1 MIWALYPNRKDD
13 VKRKT
18 TQFDI
23 FIKNFFYKTRSVDY
37 ACETSNCHTFCPTI
51 HSQNLPHLLS
61 ISKTENNK
69 NCPRERLATCGAN
82 FSFAT
87 TCSLTV
93 YFAIACF
100 FHSVFCRQYVLP
112 TVCSADSI
120 FDDTIF
126 NPRHILSCAIF
137 LCKRKQ
143 RAAKR
148 IAKYE
153 RFATPHICEHFVTT
167 ERMCV
172 ESEKSALQA
181 VFEKSTIPQKIF
193 QTKCLTTFLLK
204 IILLSLIIK
213 GKR

>member
-51 HSQNLPHLLS
+51 RSQNLPHLLP

-112 TVCSADSI
+112 TV
-120 FDDTIF
+120 
-126 NPRHILSCAIF
+126 F
-137 LCKRKQ
+137 LTTLYLTHGTFC
-143 RAAKR
+143 RAPFFFAKENSVR
-148 IAKYE
+148 Q
-153 RFATPHICEHFVTT
+153 
-167 ERMCV
+167 
-172 ESEKSALQA
+172 SALQNMSVLPHRIYA
-181 VFEKSTIPQKIF
+181 S
-193 QTKCLTTFLLK
+193 
-204 IILLSLIIK
+204 IL
-213 GKR
+213 